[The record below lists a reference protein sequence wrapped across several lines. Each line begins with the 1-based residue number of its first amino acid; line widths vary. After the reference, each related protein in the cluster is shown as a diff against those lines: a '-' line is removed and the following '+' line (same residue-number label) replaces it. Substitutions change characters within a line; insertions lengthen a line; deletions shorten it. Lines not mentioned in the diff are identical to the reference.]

1 MHRFV
6 GVVRLECR
14 LLDKPCGDPEKQFAS
29 ARRQPMIA
37 ENRSWQELCVAASQE
52 PDPKRLIAI
61 ISELVKALD
70 ERDAAKPKQRCAS

>member
-1 MHRFV
+1 VWFDWN
-6 GVVRLECR
+6 VVCLTNHVAI
-14 LLDKPCGDPEKQFAS
+14 PEKQFAS